1 VAPETGTALLVL
13 VGFVLPGFVA
23 LLISERTHLV
33 RVPNR
38 SPFELLLIA
47 TYYSVVCWGIMA
59 LASWPFHLTRDDLRE
74 MYREDDLGKLAGL
87 SLLAVLVVPALV
99 ATAARLWARSEKV
112 RPAILKA
119 LRIHTGHRVPTA
131 WDEMWGRRKPALVR
145 AVLSDGRIVAGYY
158 GSESF
163 PGYGTESQDVLL
175 EVRWTLDKDY
185 WFLEETAGSHG
196 LWLSAGSIISLE
208 LYDPP
213 DESATGQTDTEEGRP
228 PAAEGSPAPGTAAA

>member
-1 VAPETGTALLVL
+1 MAPETGTALLVL
-13 VGFVLPGFVA
+13 VAFVLPGFVA

-47 TYYSVVCWGIMA
+47 TYYSVVCWGIIA
-59 LASWPFHLTRDDLRE
+59 LSSWPFQLSRDDVRE
-74 MYREDDLGKLAGL
+74 MYREDDLGKLAAL
-87 SLLAVLVVPALV
+87 SLVALLVVPALV
-99 ATAARLWARSEKV
+99 ATAARLWARSGKW
-112 RPAILKA
+112 RPRV
-119 LRIHTGHRVPTA
+119 LRLLRVHTGHRVPTA
-131 WDEMWGRRKPALVR
+131 WDWMWGQRKPALVR

-158 GSESF
+158 GSQSF

-175 EVRWTLDKDY
+175 EARWTLDKDY
-185 WFLEETAGSHG
+185 WFLEETEGSHG

-213 DESATGQTDTEEGRP
+213 HEPATGQAVTEEGRA
-228 PAAEGSPAPGTAAA
+228 PATEGQEAPESAAR